1 MTIQNRIDPASSLP
15 LEELLNT
22 LPGGFNAIE
31 DIKERRNVINSLVR
45 MMTAELPP
53 IDNIVIEDRNIAAPD
68 ALLELVVRIYK
79 PTGVSAGLPGIFFI
93 HGGGMIMGSIE
104 TENHKAAML
113 CETIQ
118 SIVVSVEYRLAP
130 ENPHPAQVQDC
141 YEALVWMSKNAAEL
155 GFDADRLAI
164 VGGSAGG
171 GLAIATALMARDQE
185 FPKLSFQMANY
196 PMIDDRN
203 ETPSSKEITDV
214 GIWDR
219 KANIEAWDWY
229 LGGKNADEYAAP
241 ARAIDLSGLPPTFI
255 DVGELDLFRDE
266 DIEFAKR
273 LLQAGVTTEL
283 HVYPGAYHASESFAP
298 EAELSKQIWTKRIE
312 ALKRALNTNNNVL

>member
-1 MTIQNRIDPASSLP
+1 MTIQNRIDPASSLA

-93 HGGGMIMGSIE
+93 HEGGMIMGSIE

-241 ARAIDLSGLPPTFI
+241 ARAKDLSGLPPTFI

>member
-1 MTIQNRIDPASSLP
+1 MTIQNRIDPASSLA

-155 GFDADRLAI
+155 GFDTDRLAI

-241 ARAIDLSGLPPTFI
+241 ARAKDLSGLPPTFI